1 MTSTIENAERL
12 VELEDEM
19 RKFTSGSVPGYT
31 GWVIAYETALK
42 THAPAIAQAYLE
54 AVKALGEAR
63 KWLPTRTSP
72 AAQQFPEI
80 GELHAKIDSIIGPE
94 VKG

>member
-1 MTSTIENAERL
+1 MTPTIENAERL

-42 THAPAIAQAYLE
+42 THAPAIAQGYLE

-63 KWLPTRTSP
+63 AYVYDDCSVGGDL
-72 AAQQFPEI
+72 
-80 GELHAKIDSIIGPE
+80 LVAKIDAIIGPE